1 MGEITPTTGSR
12 KTERKLI
19 LLSAI
24 ILGALFITLFGTLQ
38 KGFVDVDSRLKN
50 GTMVNIND
58 KNPGQLIKTL
68 LEKGYYFEDKKDIA
82 LISAVVSSGSKS
94 FKEPIDNVGELN
106 KRRFFIDADEAFQ
119 KGGQNFKKRVLDSR
133 ALLGYTGED
142 SVLFKKESVNP
153 TALKAEIAVNQGQYN
168 ITGKVIDTAGKPVP
182 GVLIKLQMILPQDS
196 TDNDLELAKP
206 ALRSYARTNTEGYF
220 AFQKLPDDQAFAIL
234 PMQPGYQFGK
244 SQGVQE
250 LQKDASFVF
259 KQTPHSIRLFSAR
272 DFKILKK
279 EKSLIVRSTMEYNQ
293 WYWIITGCFFL
304 GFFLLHLLMSIKFP
318 QADQLIL
325 PVVMLMT
332 GLSFITLLSLQDPL
346 RDRFLAKD
354 TLVFFGMGI
363 LGICLLLF
371 IKFRKF
377 TVDSRIYRMLVLPK
391 NSGKANGWQWAG
403 MALALLALTIV
414 FGTGPEG
421 SGVKVNLF
429 GVQPSEIV
437 KYAIILFLAGF
448 FASNEKFITEYR
460 TWRKRWYFFSFALVA
475 MAIAILLYLVLGD
488 LGPAMV
494 ICFTFIILFSFS
506 RGDFMMMM
514 IAIITYTLTVWF
526 LNIWLASLIT
536 VLLVALAML
545 LNKKR
550 TSESAIMIIMVI
562 AGFLL
567 IDQIPYL
574 DKLIPGPVNRLTER
588 KSIWQDPWNNE
599 VYGGDQV
606 ANGIWAMSGGGITG
620 QGVGEGF
627 AKSIPEAHTDMILPA
642 IGEDFGWAG
651 IVAVF
656 ILFLVFLNRAI
667 NIGRQTGT
675 PFLFYLCSG
684 IGISMFAQFLL
695 IAGGSTGAL
704 PLSGVAPPLYQ
715 LWGLLTGR
723 KYAGCR
729 IVIIGFF
736 HSWNSRSD
744 GVHH

>member
-1 MGEITPTTGSR
+1 
-12 KTERKLI
+12 
-19 LLSAI
+19 
-24 ILGALFITLFGTLQ
+24 
-38 KGFVDVDSRLKN
+38 
-50 GTMVNIND
+50 
-58 KNPGQLIKTL
+58 
-68 LEKGYYFEDKKDIA
+68 
-82 LISAVVSSGSKS
+82 
-94 FKEPIDNVGELN
+94 
-106 KRRFFIDADEAFQ
+106 
-119 KGGQNFKKRVLDSR
+119 
-133 ALLGYTGED
+133 
-142 SVLFKKESVNP
+142 
-153 TALKAEIAVNQGQYN
+153 
-168 ITGKVIDTAGKPVP
+168 
-182 GVLIKLQMILPQDS
+182 
-196 TDNDLELAKP
+196 
-206 ALRSYARTNTEGYF
+206 
-220 AFQKLPDDQAFAIL
+220 
-234 PMQPGYQFGK
+234 
-244 SQGVQE
+244 
-250 LQKDASFVF
+250 
-259 KQTPHSIRLFSAR
+259 
-272 DFKILKK
+272 
-279 EKSLIVRSTMEYNQ
+279 
-293 WYWIITGCFFL
+293 
-304 GFFLLHLLMSIKFP
+304 
-318 QADQLIL
+318 
-325 PVVMLMT
+325 
-332 GLSFITLLSLQDPL
+332 
-346 RDRFLAKD
+346 
-354 TLVFFGMGI
+354 MGI

-488 LGPAMV
+488 LGPGNGDLFYLYHL
-494 ICFTFIILFSFS
+494 CFLFS

-651 IVAVF
+651 IVGGVYPLPG
-656 ILFLVFLNRAI
+656 LF
-667 NIGRQTGT
+667 
-675 PFLFYLCSG
+675 
-684 IGISMFAQFLL
+684 
-695 IAGGSTGAL
+695 
-704 PLSGVAPPLYQ
+704 
-715 LWGLLTGR
+715 
-723 KYAGCR
+723 
-729 IVIIGFF
+729 
-736 HSWNSRSD
+736 
-744 GVHH
+744 